1 MKKFFQF
8 FKSIRLKFILIYVL
22 LILIALQVISVYF
35 VRQLEDQFLSN
46 FTNSLRERVSLL
58 SYNVEQELNK
68 PRDEQDISKLLSRND
83 ILSSTNDIIEVQVID
98 KNKVVIGTSNPDN
111 RTLIGQRST
120 EGRVILALLGTSYEK
135 VLRDP
140 KTNQRIKVIAEPI
153 KTESGE
159 IIGAIFL
166 KASMEDLY
174 NQMHKINR
182 ILSYGTILAIVITMG
197 LGILLS
203 QTITKPL
210 SDMRRQAQVM
220 SKGDFTRK
228 VKVYGDDE
236 IGQLAL
242 AFNELTMKLQEANAT
257 TEGERRKLSSVLT
270 HMTDGVIAT
279 DRHGNVILLNDRAE
293 EMLNVS
299 RETILG
305 KPIMEVLGL
314 EYELDWEQ
322 LYDHSESVL
331 LDFSDSEEEF
341 IIRANFS
348 VIQKENGPI
357 NGLIAVLHD
366 VTEQEQIERD
376 RREFVVSVSH
386 ELRTPLTTLR
396 SYLEALADGAWKD
409 ETIAPEFLAVTQN
422 ETERMIRLVND
433 LLHLSKLDNKE
444 IQLKVRRV
452 DFIDYFHTIIDRFE
466 ISKKESIEFVRQL
479 PKTKI
484 FVSFDQDKL
493 TQVLDNI
500 ISNAMK
506 YSPEG
511 GKVTFQL
518 IKLGKH
524 IRVSISDEGVGIPKE
539 SINRIFDRFYRV
551 DKARSRQL
559 GGTGLGLAIS
569 REIIHVHG
577 GEIWATSIEGKGTT
591 INFTLPFEPLHQY
604 PEDRKQ

>member
-98 KNKVVIGTSNPDN
+98 KNKVVIGTSNPDT

-159 IIGAIFL
+159 IVGAIFL

-236 IGQLAL
+236 IGQLAS

-305 KPIMEVLGL
+305 EPIMDVLGL

-479 PKTKI
+479 PKAKI

-604 PEDRKQ
+604 SEDRKQ

>member
-1 MKKFFQF
+1 MKKSFPF

-22 LILIALQVISVYF
+22 LILIALQVIGVYF
-35 VRQLEDQFLSN
+35 ARQLEEQFLSN
-46 FTNSLRERVSLL
+46 FTNSLSERVSLL

-68 PRDEQDISKLLSRND
+68 PRDEQDISRLLSRND

-98 KNKVVIGTSNPDN
+98 KNKVVIGTSNPDK

-135 VLRDP
+135 VLQDP
-140 KTNQRIKVIAEPI
+140 KTGQRLKVIAEPI
-153 KTESGE
+153 KTENGE

-174 NQMHKINR
+174 TQMHKINR
-182 ILSYGTILAIVITMG
+182 ILSYGTILSVVITMG

-210 SDMRRQAQVM
+210 TDMKRQAQVM
-220 SKGDFTRK
+220 SRGDFTRK

-236 IGQLAL
+236 IGQLAT
-242 AFNELTMKLQEANAT
+242 AFNDLTMKLQEANAT

-293 EMLNVS
+293 EMMNVS

-305 KPIMEVLGL
+305 KPITDIL
-314 EYELDWEQ
+314 EFDHELDWEQ

-331 LDFSDSEEEF
+331 LDFSNNEEDF

-348 VIQKENGPI
+348 VIQKESGPI

-409 ETIAPEFLAVTQN
+409 ETIAPEFLAVAQN

-444 IQLKVRRV
+444 IQIHVKKA

-466 ISKKESIEFVRQL
+466 ISKNESIEFVRLL
-479 PKTKI
+479 PKMKI
-484 FVSFDQDKL
+484 DMYFDQDKM

-500 ISNAMK
+500 ISNALK
-506 YSPEG
+506 YSPAG

-518 IKLGKH
+518 VKLSKH

-569 REIIHVHG
+569 REIIHGHG

-591 INFTLPFEPLHQY
+591 VNFTLPFEPYHHY
-604 PEDRKQ
+604 SEDIKQ

>member
-236 IGQLAL
+236 IGQLAS

-305 KPIMEVLGL
+305 KLIMEVLGL

>member
-210 SDMRRQAQVM
+210 SDMRRQVQVM

-236 IGQLAL
+236 IGQLAS

>member
-376 RREFVVSVSH
+376 RREFVVSVFH

>member
-236 IGQLAL
+236 IGQLAS